1 MKNMNFMYL
10 MDMIDDKYIVEA
22 KMLPRPKREFGATS
36 RLTSFF
42 SDAMTVAAT
51 IIVFGALII
60 CSLVGKDLLTKDQG
74 CDTTPTDAVTTPII
88 TTEPDVYSE
97 GLDIKSTYDNKGY
110 VVSGIGTCTDTEIV
124 IPLEY
129 MGLPIVEIGSKAFYK
144 CTNIT
149 SVTIS
154 NNVTEIGKSAFYGC
168 EALQKIT
175 IPSKLNVLSE
185 SVFSGCKSLKN
196 ITIPNGVTEIG
207 ANAFS
212 SCSELTSI
220 TIPDSVTYIGKG
232 AFYKCTKIVSMTL
245 PFVGEKKDR
254 SGYTNFGYI
263 FGTSSGNSQVP
274 KSLINVVITGGNIL
288 DDNAFNGCSG
298 IRSIT
303 LPNSLLFI
311 GHYVFQNC
319 TNLERI
325 VIPKSVTYIGSR
337 VFVNCPKS
345 TIYCKANK
353 QPAEWDASWNYE
365 NRPIL
370 WGYTGDK
377 S

>member
-1 MKNMNFMYL
+1 
-10 MDMIDDKYIVEA
+10 MDQIDDKYIVEA
-22 KMLPRPKREFGATS
+22 KMLPRPKREFLATS

-60 CSLVGKDLLTKDQG
+60 WSLVGKDILSNEQG
-74 CDTTPTDAVTTPII
+74 GDTSNVTTAPIV

-97 GLDIKSTYDNKGY
+97 GLDIKLTYDNKGC

-129 MGLPIVEIGSKAFYK
+129 MGLPIVKIENNAFYK

-149 SVTIS
+149 SVIIPS
-154 NNVTEIGKSAFYGC
+154 NVTEIGKSAFYGC

-232 AFYKCTKIVSMTL
+232 AFYKCTKLVSMTL
-245 PFVGEKKDR
+245 PFVGEKTDR

-298 IRSIT
+298 IRIIT

-311 GHYVFQNC
+311 GHYAFQNC
-319 TNLERI
+319 TNLERV
-325 VIPKSVTYIGSR
+325 VIPKSVIYIGSR
-337 VFVNCPKS
+337 AFVNCPKS
-345 TIYCKANK
+345 TIFCKANK
-353 QPAEWDASWNYE
+353 QPAEWDANWNYE